1 MNSRAPVGR
10 IGNYCTVYQCTYS
23 LFVSLYVQQE
33 NVVRQKKI
41 TTFRESLQGPI
52 ANPLVLLLIE
62 SKANNGPLPL
72 PPTPAYRGY

>member
-1 MNSRAPVGR
+1 MTRGFPF
-10 IGNYCTVYQCTYS
+10 YQGTYS

-52 ANPLVLLLIE
+52 ANSLVLLLIE
-62 SKANNGPLPL
+62 SKANNGPLP
-72 PPTPAYRGY
+72 PTPAYRGY